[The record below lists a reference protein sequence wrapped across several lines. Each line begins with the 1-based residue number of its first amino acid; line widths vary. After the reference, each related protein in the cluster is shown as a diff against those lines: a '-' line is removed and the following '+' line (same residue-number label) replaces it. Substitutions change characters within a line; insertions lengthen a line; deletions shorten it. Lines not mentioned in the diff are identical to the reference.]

1 MNKAIKT
8 EKKFEFFLGLFF
20 LIPPILGVFF
30 FLLSLC
36 DTDGSFVNMTD
47 LSGQWDWH
55 DGSGD
60 GSGASMSPAPLYLG
74 LMAIAGVLLVKNSL
88 RYLIGKDEKA
98 NTNTNGSSNEV
109 TPEATNY
116 IVEDNNIKGDKETGS

>member
-60 GSGASMSPAPLYLG
+60 LEFW
-74 LMAIAGVLLVKNSL
+74 
-88 RYLIGKDEKA
+88 GKW
-98 NTNTNGSSNEV
+98 SNFALELW
-109 TPEATNY
+109 
-116 IVEDNNIKGDKETGS
+116 